1 MRITKITTGQ
11 FRRHRTL
18 AFTTLEAL
26 IASALMGVLVASLYG
41 GITFG
46 AAVIQNTREKLRGGQ
61 VLQEKLE
68 TIRLYK
74 WQQIND
80 ADYLPRTFSASL
92 NPTGGAPFYEGTLT
106 IGPVPF
112 GTETYKSD
120 MLQVDVNVQWK
131 SLGTIRTLNLQTFV
145 SRHGIQNYSF

>member
-1 MRITKITTGQ
+1 MHIKADLTGLIG
-11 FRRHRTL
+11 RDRSS

-26 IASALMGVLVASLYG
+26 IASALMGILVASLYG

-46 AAVIQNTREKLRGGQ
+46 LAVIQSTREKLRGGQ

-80 ADYLPRTFSASL
+80 ASFLPRTFSASL
-92 NPTGGAPFYEGTLT
+92 NPTSDVPFYEGTFT
-106 IGPVPF
+106 IVPVPF
-112 GTETYKSD
+112 GSETYKSD
-120 MLQVDVNVQWK
+120 MLQVDVNLRWK
-131 SLGTIRTLNLQTFV
+131 SLGTIKTMNLQTFV

>member
-1 MRITKITTGQ
+1 MRITKITTRQ
-11 FRRHRTL
+11 LRRSRTL
-18 AFTTLEAL
+18 AFTTLEAV
-26 IASALMGVLVASLYG
+26 IASALMGILVASLYG

-46 AAVIQNTREKLRGGQ
+46 LAVIQNTREKLRGGQ

-68 TIRLYK
+68 TIRLYT

-80 ADYLPRTFSASL
+80 ASYLPRTFSASL
-92 NPTGGAPFYEGTLT
+92 NPTGSVPFYEGTFT

-112 GTETYKSD
+112 GSETYKTD
-120 MLQVDVNVQWK
+120 MLQVDVNLQWK
-131 SLGTIRTLNLQTFV
+131 SLGTIKTMNLQTFV

>member
-1 MRITKITTGQ
+1 MRISTNFTGPT
-11 FRRHRTL
+11 RRNRS
-18 AFTTLEAL
+18 AFSTLEAL
-26 IASALMGVLVASLYG
+26 IASGIMGVLVASLYG

-46 AAVIQNTREKLRGGQ
+46 IALIQSTREKLRGGQ

-80 ADYLPRTFSASL
+80 ASFLPRTFSASL
-92 NPTGGAPFYEGTLT
+92 NPTGNVPFYEGTFT
-106 IGPVPF
+106 IAPVPF
-112 GTETYKSD
+112 GSETYKSD
-120 MLQVDVNVQWK
+120 MLQVDVSVQWK
-131 SLGTIRTLNLQTFV
+131 SLGTVKTMNLQTFV